1 MSGFF
6 TSGLSA
12 LTGIRTALDV
22 TGQNIANVNTPGY
35 SRQRADL
42 IPSQPQRT
50 LGNSV
55 GNGVVVDGLTRIY
68 NQFVFDSIVDTTS
81 AQGRLSQLSTYS
93 DRVNNLLA
101 DPESGIAPTIQAFFD
116 SIQDATADPASIELR
131 QAVLGEAQALANRF
145 NRIGDELENI
155 AAEIDRNIGATV
167 DEINALSSEVA
178 DLNNRIAA
186 QQNGPIPPN
195 DLLDQRDLALT
206 RLADLIG
213 IETVE
218 DSAGSV
224 NVIALPGVSLV
235 TSGGANELV
244 ATDDPLNPT
253 RRRIELRS
261 GQTGATSPI
270 ELSSGQLGGLM
281 AARTTIVD
289 NTRDLLGQTALTL
302 ATTLNTQAARGLDLA
317 GNFGNDIFAVDGAL
331 SARPSADNTGS
342 ASLTVS
348 IDDLATFTGDSY
360 ELLFNGTNYQ
370 AIRQSDGEAVTITGT
385 GSGADPLRFN
395 GISIVVAGVPTA
407 DDRFAVEPTRAAA
420 SGIRLA
426 LSDAEDLAF
435 AAPVSAEADLSN
447 VSGAA
452 ISINTTVDID
462 DPDLLS
468 SSVIEFVNP
477 TTYTVNGAGSFTYVD
492 GDPITLNGTEFTI
505 SGSPV
510 AGDTFRLQANTN
522 AFGDNRNAIELAG
535 FRDRG
540 VLDNGRTGI
549 VGSYGRIVTDSGIR
563 TRNLQASVEAQDA
576 LRSAAVRQQQ
586 EVSGV
591 DLDEEAAN
599 LVRFQQAYQAA
610 TQLIAISDSLFDSL
624 IGAVRR

>member
-6 TSGLSA
+6 TAGLSA

-42 IPSQPQRT
+42 IPSQPQTT

-116 SIQDATADPASIELR
+116 SVQDATADPSSIELR
-131 QAVLGEAQALANRF
+131 QAVLGEAEALANRF

-167 DEINALSSEVA
+167 DEINALAAEVA
-178 DLNNRIAA
+178 DLNNRISAR
-186 QQNGPIPPN
+186 QNGPIPPN

-206 RLADLIG
+206 RLADLLG

-218 DSAGSV
+218 DGDGSV

-244 ATDDPLNPT
+244 AAEDPLNPT
-253 RRRIELRS
+253 RRRLELRS
-261 GQTGATSPI
+261 GQTGASSPI
-270 ELSSGQLGGLM
+270 DLSSGQLGGLL
-281 AARTTIVD
+281 AARQTIVD

-302 ATTLNTQAARGLDLA
+302 ATTLNAQSARGLDLA
-317 GNFGNDIFAVDGAL
+317 GNFGGEIFAVDGAL
-331 SARPSADNTGS
+331 SARPSDENAGS
-342 ASLTVS
+342 ASLTVT

-360 ELLFNGTNYQ
+360 ELLFNGTSYQ
-370 AIRQSDGEAVTITGT
+370 AIRQSDGEAVAVTGT
-385 GSGADPLRFN
+385 GTGADPLQFN
-395 GISIVVAGVPTA
+395 GISIVVAGSPAA

-426 LSDAEDLAF
+426 ISDAQDLAF
-435 AAPVSAEADLSN
+435 AAPVSAAADLGN
-447 VSGAA
+447 TGNGA
-452 ISINTTVDID
+452 IVINATVDID
-462 DPDLLS
+462 DPDLLTAS
-468 SSVIEFVNP
+468 LIEFTSP
-477 TTYTVNGAGSFTYVD
+477 TTYTVNGAGSFAYVD

-505 SGSPV
+505 TGSPV
-510 AGDTFRLQANTN
+510 AGDTFTLQANTN
-522 AFGDNRNAIELAG
+522 AFGDNRNALELAG

-563 TRNLQASVEAQDA
+563 TRNLQAAVEAQDA
-576 LRSAAVRQQQ
+576 LRTAAVRQQQ